1 MTFNIG
7 RRQFLMGSSAL
18 LAAGALARPAFAQS
32 DALRLYW
39 WGGQTRADSLSSFY
53 FHNSKS

>member
-7 RRQFLMGSSAL
+7 RRQFLMGTSAL
-18 LAAGALARPAFAQS
+18 MAAGALGRPAFAQS

-39 WGGQTRADSLSSFY
+39 WGGQTRAVELEVRAPTGR
-53 FHNSKS
+53 